1 MKVISCASFRN
12 TGSSAVTDLISE
24 YDSVHSLTRY
34 EFRFVHDTDGIMD
47 LEYNLIEN
55 HNRDNSNHAVKRFLR
70 LSRFNAGKWFNK
82 RYEPFFNGQ
91 YMKLTE
97 EYIAELTDLKYH
109 GHDFY
114 DYYDRGLFFYYR
126 KRLENKIIR
135 KLTKKRRSVLENE
148 WMYCAYPTEE
158 KFLDCTRKYIN
169 SLFSEA
175 NTDKKP
181 YLLVDQIVPSSN
193 IKKSLRYFDD
203 IYVIVVDRDP
213 RDLFIMAQVFHD
225 PIVPRNSVRDFCDW
239 FLFTHTER
247 GESSLD
253 APRVIKINFEDLI
266 YNYTNTVKKIEEFT
280 GLEAMNHT
288 QKFSMLNPKRSVH
301 NTQLWKRYGKKED
314 IEYIEKRL
322 SDYLFPFENYSI
334 DSVEGISVEDTSMF
348 DR

>member
-114 DYYDRGLFFYYR
+114 DYYDILFF
-126 KRLENKIIR
+126 
-135 KLTKKRRSVLENE
+135 
-148 WMYCAYPTEE
+148 
-158 KFLDCTRKYIN
+158 
-169 SLFSEA
+169 
-175 NTDKKP
+175 
-181 YLLVDQIVPSSN
+181 LLQETS
-193 IKKSLRYFDD
+193 
-203 IYVIVVDRDP
+203 
-213 RDLFIMAQVFHD
+213 
-225 PIVPRNSVRDFCDW
+225 
-239 FLFTHTER
+239 
-247 GESSLD
+247 
-253 APRVIKINFEDLI
+253 
-266 YNYTNTVKKIEEFT
+266 
-280 GLEAMNHT
+280 
-288 QKFSMLNPKRSVH
+288 
-301 NTQLWKRYGKKED
+301 GK
-314 IEYIEKRL
+314 
-322 SDYLFPFENYSI
+322 
-334 DSVEGISVEDTSMF
+334 
-348 DR
+348 